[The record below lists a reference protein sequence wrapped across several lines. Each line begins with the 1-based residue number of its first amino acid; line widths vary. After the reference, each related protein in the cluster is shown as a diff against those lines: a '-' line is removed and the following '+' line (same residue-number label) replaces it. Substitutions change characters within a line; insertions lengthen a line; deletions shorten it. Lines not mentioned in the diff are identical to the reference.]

1 MTIGLRQVWAKTK
14 PFQSIYTHS
23 VLSGVVAQVLVEKM
37 AAPGVQRKLSTALSC
52 TAEEMEKLVGYL
64 VSLHDIG
71 KIEPQFQ
78 YRWPPMKEKMNM
90 EGVGPDFCDPIP
102 VRHERTTWRCLRERI
117 WKGVEDR
124 STAKFCADVLGVHHQ
139 GKCGTEGERQN
150 VFWNRLQEELEYQ
163 MRIYFLHT
171 ETLIFPAIEK
181 KDRGSVGAL
190 LLGIVILADWIA
202 SSDYFAQGEILLGE
216 SELREQIRF
225 LTERFLKLSGLAG
238 QIAEFGTKFHEVWPN
253 IPEERIRGLQSEVEA
268 LFQQAHARVSV
279 VLLEAPMGEGKT
291 EAGIYAAIQM
301 ARQWG
306 KCGFYVGLPTA
317 ATSNQMVGRMRGMLS
332 MHRRSEPVRLLHSM
346 AWLTGGEDDQ
356 PWPHFE
362 TEEERYA
369 SGWLLPTRRGL
380 LGSYAVGTVD
390 QAMMSVLLVK
400 YGVLRLLGLAGKAL
414 VIDELHSYDV
424 YMTEILHRLLEWC
437 KALEIPVV
445 LLSAT
450 LPPEKKAQI
459 LSAYT
464 QKPIQQCYPAVTAV
478 TESGGVLVRTVSRT
492 EKRQT
497 VSVTL
502 CPILH
507 QAEEIAQRA
516 RMLTEN
522 GGCLC
527 ILLNTVRQAQEV
539 YQAIRAQKYDGE
551 LLLFHARFPA
561 EQRERMERR
570 CIRLFGKETS
580 NRPNKAIL
588 IATQVAEQS
597 LDVDFDM
604 MMTAVAPI
612 DLLLQR
618 LGREFRHEDT
628 PRPPHITA
636 PHLCV
641 LIPDKPGDFGP
652 DGFVYPEC
660 LLRQSIHLLERY
672 STIRIP
678 EDLPILVTQGYDPA
692 MAPPEELEHWM
703 EHLMEDQVKAAAGES
718 CLINEPDKG
727 YSPIKEPEKT
737 QFDDLESSSYLSAK
751 TRLGA
756 PAIRIALLP
765 PERFQYFRGK
775 SRNSEGNVFLAEVS
789 RGEAREILKASVS
802 VREKLLRHGTGK
814 YILGRGM
821 LEGTVICPGTVDTE
835 GNMRYTQTDGSRII
849 VHKELGVLF
858 EDGGMGERIV

>member
-1 MTIGLRQVWAKTK
+1 
-14 PFQSIYTHS
+14 
-23 VLSGVVAQVLVEKM
+23 
-37 AAPGVQRKLSTALSC
+37 
-52 TAEEMEKLVGYL
+52 
-64 VSLHDIG
+64 
-71 KIEPQFQ
+71 
-78 YRWPPMKEKMNM
+78 
-90 EGVGPDFCDPIP
+90 
-102 VRHERTTWRCLRERI
+102 
-117 WKGVEDR
+117 
-124 STAKFCADVLGVHHQ
+124 
-139 GKCGTEGERQN
+139 
-150 VFWNRLQEELEYQ
+150 
-163 MRIYFLHT
+163 
-171 ETLIFPAIEK
+171 
-181 KDRGSVGAL
+181 
-190 LLGIVILADWIA
+190 
-202 SSDYFAQGEILLGE
+202 
-216 SELREQIRF
+216 
-225 LTERFLKLSGLAG
+225 
-238 QIAEFGTKFHEVWPN
+238 
-253 IPEERIRGLQSEVEA
+253 
-268 LFQQAHARVSV
+268 
-279 VLLEAPMGEGKT
+279 
-291 EAGIYAAIQM
+291 
-301 ARQWG
+301 
-306 KCGFYVGLPTA
+306 
-317 ATSNQMVGRMRGMLS
+317 
-332 MHRRSEPVRLLHSM
+332 
-346 AWLTGGEDDQ
+346 
-356 PWPHFE
+356 
-362 TEEERYA
+362 
-369 SGWLLPTRRGL
+369 
-380 LGSYAVGTVD
+380 
-390 QAMMSVLLVK
+390 
-400 YGVLRLLGLAGKAL
+400 
-414 VIDELHSYDV
+414 
-424 YMTEILHRLLEWC
+424 
-437 KALEIPVV
+437 
-445 LLSAT
+445 
-450 LPPEKKAQI
+450 
-459 LSAYT
+459 
-464 QKPIQQCYPAVTAV
+464 
-478 TESGGVLVRTVSRT
+478 
-492 EKRQT
+492 
-497 VSVTL
+497 
-502 CPILH
+502 
-507 QAEEIAQRA
+507 
-516 RMLTEN
+516 
-522 GGCLC
+522 
-527 ILLNTVRQAQEV
+527 
-539 YQAIRAQKYDGE
+539 
-551 LLLFHARFPA
+551 
-561 EQRERMERR
+561 MERR

-580 NRPNKAIL
+580 NRPQKAIL

-604 MMTAVAPI
+604 MMTAIAPI

-718 CLINEPDKG
+718 CLINEPNKG